1 MTRVMLDDYDRS
13 LVYAIGFQRWKKALN
28 YRSDG
33 NTDHALWKDEAGVA
47 GEVALLS
54 FLDVGVGF
62 WNALWNYEL
71 PDVDIYD
78 VKTSTVPKERRALWV
93 QDAKIRANLDQI
105 YVLAWTDNR
114 EQYVDLVGWTRASDI
129 VEHGIYNVEK
139 RLWKMPEQELAPMDE
154 LTSA

>member
-1 MTRVMLDDYDRS
+1 MTRIMLDDYDRS
-13 LVYAIGFQRWKKALN
+13 LVYAIGFQRYKKTLN

-33 NTDHALWKDEAGVA
+33 NTEHALRKDEAGVA

-54 FLDVGVGF
+54 FLDFGVGR
-62 WNALWNYEL
+62 WNALWDFSL

-78 VKTSTVPKERRALWV
+78 VKTSMVPKEKRALWV

-105 YVLAWTDNR
+105 YVLAWTDNP
-114 EQYVDLVGWTRASDI
+114 EEYVELVGWTRASDI
-129 VEHGIYNVEK
+129 VEHGVYNVEK
-139 RLWKMPEQELAPMDE
+139 RLWKMPERELAPMDE